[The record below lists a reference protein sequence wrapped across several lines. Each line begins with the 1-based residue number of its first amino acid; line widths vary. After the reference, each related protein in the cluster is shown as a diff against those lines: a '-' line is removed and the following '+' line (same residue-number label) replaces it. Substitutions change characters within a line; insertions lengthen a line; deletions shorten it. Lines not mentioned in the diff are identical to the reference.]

1 MCMTKMLKNALKD
14 TLGMDEINQLYS
26 SFDNI
31 GGIIIIKIPTSLY
44 GKKN

>member
-1 MCMTKMLKNALKD
+1 MYMTKMLKGVLRN

-31 GGIIIIKIPTSLY
+31 GGIIIIKIPSSLQP
-44 GKKN
+44 KKN